1 MELHKA
7 LRSII
12 KTDGPEI
19 LRNIRLVNI
28 LDDFNAYNDIPASK
42 YILRAIISDG
52 YADNLLHLGKW
63 DNQAQAIINK
73 FCVTTGFKEEAVWNI
88 FQSVA
93 FGLEWILIYNPI
105 QSKISNNTNYVAPKV
120 IPNSDFSC
128 MTRAQQESY
137 ITGLIE
143 VDGNIESKLGITI
156 SANATIKAPTLY
168 LNVEASGKL
177 EQDYS
182 ISVFAAVYNREIQMK
197 GLRKIMIFNNQPI
210 LSSICCSS
218 VFFDGFL
225 KNRNYSEK
233 CYECNISKI
242 RLYAERDLY

>member
-1 MELHKA
+1 MEFHKA
-7 LRSII
+7 LRNII

-19 LRNIRLVNI
+19 LRDIRLVNI

-52 YADNLLHLGKW
+52 YADNLLPLGKW
-63 DNQAQAIINK
+63 GNQAQAIINK

-88 FQSVA
+88 FQSIA
-93 FGLEWILIYNPI
+93 FGLEWISIYNPI
-105 QSKISNNTNYVAPKV
+105 QSQTRKKTNYVAPKV

-128 MTRAQQESY
+128 MTPTQQESY

-156 SANATIKAPTLY
+156 IANATIKAPTLY

-182 ISVFAAVYNREIQMK
+182 ISVFAAVYNREGYMK
-197 GLRKIMIFNNQPI
+197 GLRKIMIFNDQPI

-242 RLYAERDLY
+242 RLYAEKDLY